1 MAAGADAGR
10 IKNPTL
16 KVAVHES
23 DEQGNVYT
31 LLEPIEYMGLSI
43 PVGFE
48 SDGASVPR
56 FFWRVVFPPG
66 DSRALYAAFV
76 HDCIY
81 RTHPIGWTKED
92 ADKIF
97 EHLLIGGGIPAWRA
111 KLAYFGVKWFG
122 SSAWNASLKMNDER

>member
-1 MAAGADAGR
+1 MKDESVRDAAGIR
-10 IKNPTL
+10 NPTL

-23 DEQGNVYT
+23 DEHGNVYT
-31 LLEPIEYMGLSI
+31 LLESIEYMGLSI

-76 HDCIY
+76 HDFIY
-81 RTHPIGWTKED
+81 RTHPEGWIKKF
-92 ADKIF
+92 ADVIF
-97 EHLLIGGGIPAWRA
+97 EHLLICGGIPKWRA
-111 KLAYFGVKWFG
+111 KLAYWGVKWFG
-122 SSAWNASLKMNDER
+122 GKAWKEGA